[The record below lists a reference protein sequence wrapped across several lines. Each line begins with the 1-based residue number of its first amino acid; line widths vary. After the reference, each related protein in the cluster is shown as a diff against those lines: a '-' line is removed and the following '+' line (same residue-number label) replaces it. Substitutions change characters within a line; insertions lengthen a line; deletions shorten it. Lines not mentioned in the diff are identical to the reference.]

1 MAFPVVLSP
10 QRFKTYIII
19 KQTRHTMTIQNHL
32 KKLTYLI
39 ITASV
44 LLWGCESTL
53 NSGSSTGTGTM
64 VVKLHDAP
72 VDYDEVNISVARVEV
87 NNTENE
93 DGWIVISEPNET
105 YNILELV
112 NGDVEILADAELE
125 EGTYEQIRL
134 VLNDEN
140 TVVIDGQSY
149 NLFVPSGAQ
158 SGLKL
163 NINAE
168 IQEGIQYTLL
178 LDFDASRSVVKR
190 GMTDQ
195 YNLKPVIRATNE
207 AITGNI
213 SGTILP
219 AGTEASIYAIQVSDT
234 LSTTFADSVTGEFTL
249 MGLEGGTYTVS
260 VDPDEEAGFESA
272 SVEGLEVTVGE
283 DNTIGDVELVATEE

>member
-53 NSGSSTGTGTM
+53 NSGSGSGTGTM

-72 VDYDEVNISVARVEV
+72 VDYDAVNISVARVEV
-87 NNTENE
+87 NNTEND
-93 DGWIVISEPNET
+93 DGWIVISEPNQT

-125 EGTYEQIRL
+125 AGTYEQIRL

-168 IQEGIQYTLL
+168 IVEGIQYTLL

-190 GMTDQ
+190 GATDQ

-207 AITGNI
+207 AI
-213 SGTILP
+213 
-219 AGTEASIYAIQVSDT
+219 
-234 LSTTFADSVTGEFTL
+234 
-249 MGLEGGTYTVS
+249 
-260 VDPDEEAGFESA
+260 
-272 SVEGLEVTVGE
+272 
-283 DNTIGDVELVATEE
+283 

>member
-1 MAFPVVLSP
+1 
-10 QRFKTYIII
+10 
-19 KQTRHTMTIQNHL
+19 
-32 KKLTYLI
+32 
-39 ITASV
+39 
-44 LLWGCESTL
+44 
-53 NSGSSTGTGTM
+53 M